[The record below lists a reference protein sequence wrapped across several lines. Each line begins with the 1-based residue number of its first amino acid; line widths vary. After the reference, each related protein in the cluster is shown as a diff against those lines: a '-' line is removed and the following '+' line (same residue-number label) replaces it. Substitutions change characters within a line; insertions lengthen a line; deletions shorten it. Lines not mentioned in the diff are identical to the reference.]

1 MAASIE
7 IEHVNPTQTSGV
19 RRPYAAPRLVRYGDV
34 RVLTQAGSGTLLENN
49 PQNTSC
55 NNEVL
60 KKACTL

>member
-7 IEHVNPTQTSGV
+7 IERVDPTQTACM
-19 RRPYAAPRLVRYGDV
+19 RMPYFTPRLVRYGDV
-34 RVLTQAGSGTLLENN
+34 RALTQAGSGNLNENN